1 MRKRVLSAKLL
12 EYIEALPFGEPRTTE
27 QIARDLGWV
36 KEEIAHGRV
45 KREKVMRARVT
56 HLMAGVLKNDLLAND
71 NYILAVQKTSDGRET
86 EYFKMQ
92 RTSENLMK
100 AYESL
105 RIKAERVGKT
115 AAGAR
120 RNNAEA
126 ASSYGFA
133 LDNDTDPI
141 LKAVFTFVSNGH
153 SEVEKAI
160 LGHQV
165 SKILTSDSHE
175 VKPKQLALAGSSKE
189 HSNA

>member
-36 KEEIAHGRV
+36 KHG
-45 KREKVMRARVT
+45 KAMRYRVT
-56 HLMAGVLKNDLLAND
+56 NLITNILMKDILAND
-71 NYILAVQKTSDGRET
+71 NYILAVQKTSDKRET

-92 RTSENLMK
+92 RTSENMMK

-126 ASSYGFA
+126 ASSYGLA

-175 VKPKQLALAGSSKE
+175 VKPKQLAFAVPSKE
-189 HSNA
+189 DSRA